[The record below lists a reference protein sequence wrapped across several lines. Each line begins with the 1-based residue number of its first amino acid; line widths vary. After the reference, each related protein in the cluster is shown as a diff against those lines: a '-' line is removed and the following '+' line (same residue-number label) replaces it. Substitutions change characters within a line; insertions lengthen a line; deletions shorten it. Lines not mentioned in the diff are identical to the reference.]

1 MIWTIIAAKHGFN
14 YMSRRLIKRN
24 TCHLLIR
31 SVVAGIWTFGCRT
44 SWSLVYVRLK
54 IMHGIEKIMAPSTH
68 VCSLPDFYLGMDL
81 HGKCAESC
89 VDWKGW
95 LKVLEAYT
103 HHRAAN
109 QLQKPVLRQIVD
121 RAPFWTRSAQR
132 LAWVADPSSYM
143 EGHRRHVL
151 RHGAKRNICL
161 WCHLIRSMLLPPLK
175 PPQSSR
181 SSAWLCSHLFLTTHA
196 TSIRIKARRNVNK

>member
-1 MIWTIIAAKHGFN
+1 MSKKCQKSDDWLVIWSLSG
-14 YMSRRLIKRN
+14 RLVKRN

-31 SVVAGIWTFGCRT
+31 SLIAGIWTFGCRT

-54 IMHGIEKIMAPSTH
+54 IMHGIERIMAPSTH

-81 HGKCAESC
+81 HGKCEESC

-109 QLQKPVLRQIVD
+109 QLQKPILRQIVD
-121 RAPFWTRSAQR
+121 RLPFWTRSAQR
-132 LAWVADPSSYM
+132 LAWVADISSYM

-151 RHGAKRNICL
+151 RHGTQRNICV
-161 WCHLIRSMLLPPLK
+161 WCHLIGACCCLHWSQPSHREAVPDCALTC
-175 PPQSSR
+175 
-181 SSAWLCSHLFLTTHA
+181 SALHHTC
-196 TSIRIKARRNVNK
+196 NEYQN

>member
-1 MIWTIIAAKHGFN
+1 MVLK
-14 YMSRRLIKRN
+14 RLWR
-24 TCHLLIR
+24 HPP
-31 SVVAGIWTFGCRT
+31 
-44 SWSLVYVRLK
+44 
-54 IMHGIEKIMAPSTH
+54 M
-68 VCSLPDFYLGMDL
+68 CSLPDFYLGMDL

-132 LAWVADPSSYM
+132 LARVADISSYM

-151 RHGAKRNICL
+151 RHGAKRDICL
-161 WCHLIRSMLLPPLK
+161 WCHLIGACCCLHWSQPSHREAVPDCALTCSWPHMQRVSELRQVEMWINSQPLIYK
-175 PPQSSR
+175 
-181 SSAWLCSHLFLTTHA
+181 F
-196 TSIRIKARRNVNK
+196 IGV